1 MECIYD
7 FGYLLNKTSRLAK
20 CRVNQKL
27 SELGLTFPQF
37 MVIKHLFSNK
47 AGSPASIAEAVG
59 YDRPTVTG
67 ILDRLVKQGLV
78 IREANP
84 SDRRSQTIR
93 LTGKAI
99 GLMQEIDQCFRQ
111 VNDMILT
118 GFQDTEMDTLKGY
131 LFRIMENLGEA
142 VQK

>member
-1 MECIYD
+1 MECYD
-7 FGYLLNKTSRLAK
+7 DLGYLLNKTSRLAK

-27 SELGLTFPQF
+27 SDLGLTFPQF
-37 MVIKHLFSNK
+37 IVIKHLFSNK
-47 AGSPASIAEAVG
+47 GSSPAFIAEALG

-84 SDRRSQTIR
+84 SDLRSQTIT
-93 LTGKAI
+93 LTGKAY

-118 GFQDTEMDTLKGY
+118 GFLNTETDTLKGY
-131 LFRIMENLGEA
+131 LFRIMENLGES